1 MGYYTAINYWVLG
14 GFEGKKTAAEAIRD
28 AAEMGLDGVELTFG
42 DCLKPDIGATE
53 CADIVAEARRLRVG
67 LRTLATGR
75 YWACSLA
82 SPDPAERD
90 AAIAFTR
97 RYIETA
103 HALGTETILVVPGA
117 VDVAWDPSRPVVP
130 YRTVWENA
138 TVSLRQCIPLAESLG
153 INIAIE
159 NVWNKFLLGP
169 VEFRQ
174 FIDQFG
180 SHRIGAYFDIGNALI
195 TGYPEHWIEILGHRI
210 KAIHVKN
217 FKRQDCGGILG
228 GFGDDLLAG
237 DVNFEAVR
245 AQLAA
250 TRFTGPVTAE
260 MIPFCRL
267 PDMVLPDMD
276 LARKTAAA
284 LKRLFPG

>member
-1 MGYYTAINYWVLG
+1 MGYYAAINYWVLG
-14 GFEGKKTAAEAIRD
+14 GFEGKKSAAEAIGD
-28 AAEMGLDGVELTFG
+28 ALAMGLDGVELSFG
-42 DCLKPDIGATE
+42 DCLKPDISPRE
-53 CADIVAEARRLRVG
+53 CADIVAEARRLGIG
-67 LRTLATGR
+67 LRTLATGN
-75 YWACSLA
+75 YWGCSLA
-82 SPDPAERD
+82 SPDPDERTR
-90 AAIAFTR
+90 AVAFTL

-103 HALGTETILVVPGA
+103 HALGSETILVIPGA
-117 VDVAWDPSRPVVP
+117 VDVAWDPSRPIVP
-130 YRTVWENA
+130 YRAVWDNA
-138 TVSLRQCIPLAESLG
+138 TASLRQCLPLAESLG

-180 SHRIGAYFDIGNALI
+180 SLRIGAYFDIGNAII

-217 FKRQDCGGILG
+217 FKRQDCGGVLS

-237 DVNFEAVR
+237 DVNFDAVK

-250 TRFTGPVTAE
+250 AQFNGPVTAE

-267 PDMVLPDMD
+267 PNLVLPDMD
-276 LARKTAAA
+276 LARSTAAA
-284 LKRLFPG
+284 LKRLFP